1 MTLAFDITARN
12 WFWKM
17 MVMLATVMLTAAM
30 IQELTERLMVM
41 VKMVSVGIVIMT
53 VMVIMT
59 GW

>member
-1 MTLAFDITARN
+1 VTLAFDITARN

>member
-1 MTLAFDITARN
+1 
-12 WFWKM
+12 M

>member
-1 MTLAFDITARN
+1 
-12 WFWKM
+12 M

-41 VKMVSVGIVIMT
+41 VKMVSVGIMIMT